1 MRLPKIFSICLLV
14 ALLCGYSFRSILG
27 SFEGITR
34 TNQDPEERFLFL
46 TLTENKGELQLEGT
60 AGYSSGRSAAP
71 DFSGKF
77 LKKTKQYQFT
87 FEDSLGNEGLATL
100 KSVKDDILFSATITT
115 IKDSRCVPL
124 YHSILLKRKKE

>member
-1 MRLPKIFSICLLV
+1 M
-14 ALLCGYSFRSILG
+14 
-27 SFEGITR
+27 R

-60 AGYSSGRSAAP
+60 GGYSSGRSAAP

-87 FEDSLGNEGLATL
+87 FEDSFGNEGLATL